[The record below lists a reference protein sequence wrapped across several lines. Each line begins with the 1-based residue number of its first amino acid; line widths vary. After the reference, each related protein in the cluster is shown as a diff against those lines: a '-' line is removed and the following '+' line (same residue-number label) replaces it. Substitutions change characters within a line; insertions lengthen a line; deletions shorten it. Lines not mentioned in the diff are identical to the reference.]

1 MIKIDTLEDIL
12 ALKEDSDVEF
22 KKALGKDNK
31 GKLPDDFFSTY
42 SAMANSYGGNVFLG
56 IEETSNGIKPSGI
69 KEPESIKK
77 ELFDSLNNKQ
87 RISLNILKDEN
98 VTTLQFDDYYIIH
111 IHIPQAA
118 RTQKPIYKGQNPLQG
133 TYIRQYEGDY
143 NCNEDTVNRMLA
155 ERVEDSRDS
164 KVLKNF
170 GFEDIE
176 LTSFYA
182 YRNIFKSHKP
192 DHAWNA
198 LNDIEFLRNIGG
210 YKTDRETGVTG
221 ITVAG
226 LLMFGKSICIED
238 ALPNYNL
245 DYQERPRAVAE
256 NRWIDRITVDGTWS
270 GNVFDFYRIVINKL
284 FANIKIPF
292 KLEGDK
298 RKDDTPVHHAIREA
312 LINTLVHADFTDRLS
327 VLVVKRPD
335 MFGFRNP
342 GNMRIPIEVAIKGGE
357 SDCRNRNL
365 QKMFMLI
372 GYSER
377 AGSGIPNI
385 FSGWSSQNWA
395 KPLLYEK
402 TNPNQTLLELRMLNL
417 LDSEIID
424 ELKGIYGSKFEL
436 LSKDEIAILATA
448 YMEEGTNHKR
458 ATEILEHHPSDI
470 SNILKKMVND
480 KILNSTGTGRGT
492 IYQARGVIQEAG
504 GINDQARVISELK
517 NRENIFYFIEDIPS
531 EIKIKIDE
539 KVAEIGSKQRI
550 KKEMMQNII
559 VEICSYG
566 YFSQELLAR
575 VINKSKE
582 TIKDHLTEL
591 SNNKRLI
598 KLYEV
603 SNHPKQAYHKNGGD
617 INI

>member
-22 KKALGKDNK
+22 KKALGKDGK
-31 GKLPDDFFSTY
+31 GKLPDDFFGTY

-77 ELFDSLNNKQ
+77 ELFDTLNNKQ
-87 RISLNILKDEN
+87 RINLNILADEHIN
-98 VTTLQFDDYYIIH
+98 ILNFADFYIIH
-111 IHIPQAA
+111 IHIPQAT

-143 NCNEDTVNRMLA
+143 KCDEITVNRMLA

-170 GFEDIE
+170 GFDDID
-176 LTSFYA
+176 LSSFYA

-192 DHAWNA
+192 DDARNA
-198 LNDIEFLRNIGG
+198 LNDIEFLKNIGG

-221 ITVAG
+221 LTIAG
-226 LLMFGKSICIED
+226 VLMFGKSISIED

-245 DYQERPRAVAE
+245 DYQERPRAVTE
-256 NRWIDRITVDGTWS
+256 QRWIDRVTVDGSWS

-284 FANIKIPF
+284 FANIKVPF

-327 VLVVKRPD
+327 VLIVKRPD

-385 FSGWSSQNWA
+385 FNGWSRQNWA
-395 KPLLYEK
+395 IPLLYEK
-402 TNPNQTLLELRMLNL
+402 TNANQTLLELRMLNL

-424 ELKGIYGSKFEL
+424 ELKVIYGSKFDS

-458 ATEILEHHPSDI
+458 ITEILEHHPSDI
-470 SNILKKMVND
+470 SNILKKMVNE
-480 KILNSTGTGRGT
+480 KILDSSGTGRGT
-492 IYQARGVIQEAG
+492 IYLTR
-504 GINDQARVISELK
+504 GINEEPRGINNQPRGINEITNS
-517 NRENIFYFIEDIPS
+517 ENIFYLIDEIPT
-531 EIKIKIDE
+531 EIKEKIDLIVE
-539 KVAEIGSKQRI
+539 KMGSKQRV
-550 KKEMMQNII
+550 KKEIMQNII
-559 VEICSYG
+559 VDICSLG

-575 VINKSKE
+575 VINRSKD
-582 TIKDHLTEL
+582 TIKEHLTEL
-591 SNNKRLI
+591 SNNKKLI

-603 SNHPKQAYHKNGGD
+603 SNHPKQAYHKNFQD
-617 INI
+617 K

>member
-1 MIKIDTLEDIL
+1 MKIDTLEDIL

-22 KKALGKDNK
+22 KKALGKDGK
-31 GKLPDDFFSTY
+31 GKLPDDFFGTY

-56 IEETSNGIKPSGI
+56 IEETLNGIKPSGI
-69 KEPESIKK
+69 TEPESIKK
-77 ELFDSLNNKQ
+77 ELFDTLNNKQ
-87 RISLNILKDEN
+87 KISLNILSDEHIKI
-98 VTTLQFDDYYIIH
+98 LKFDNFYIIH
-111 IHIPQAA
+111 VHIPQAT

-143 NCNEDTVNRMLA
+143 KCDEVAVNRMLA
-155 ERVEDSRDS
+155 EKVEDSRDS

-170 GFEDIE
+170 GFDDIDIS
-176 LTSFYA
+176 TFYA

-192 DHAWNA
+192 DDARNA
-198 LNDIEFLRNIGG
+198 LNDIDFLKNIGA
-210 YKTDRETGVTG
+210 YKTDRESGITGL
-221 ITVAG
+221 TVAG
-226 LLMFGKSICIED
+226 LLMFGKSISIED

-245 DYQERPRAVAE
+245 DYQERPRAVTE
-256 NRWIDRITVDGTWS
+256 QRWIDRVTVDGSWS

-284 FANIKIPF
+284 FVNIKVPF

-312 LINTLVHADFTDRLS
+312 LINTLVHADFTDRIS
-327 VLVVKRPD
+327 VLIVKRPD

-357 SDCRNRNL
+357 SDCRNRIL

-372 GYSER
+372 GFSER

-417 LDSEIID
+417 LDNQIID
-424 ELKGIYGSKFEL
+424 ELKNLYGNKFDSL
-436 LSKDEIAILATA
+436 TKDEISILATA
-448 YMEEGTNHKR
+448 HMENGTNHKR
-458 ATEILEHHPSDI
+458 ITEILDCHPSDI
-470 SNILKKMVND
+470 STILKKMVSDNLLD
-480 KILNSTGTGRGT
+480 SIGTGRGT
-492 IYQARGVIQEAG
+492 IYQTR
-504 GINDQARVISELK
+504 GINDEARGINDEARGINDLK
-517 NRENIFYFIEDIPS
+517 NSENIFYYIEEIPS
-531 EIKIKIDE
+531 DIKSKIDQIVE
-539 KVAEIGSKQRI
+539 KIGSKQRVR
-550 KKEMMQNII
+550 KELMQKVI
-559 VEICSYG
+559 VDICSLG

-575 VINKSKE
+575 VINRSKD
-582 TIKDHLTEL
+582 TIKEHLTEL
-591 SNNKRLI
+591 SNSKRLI

-603 SNHPKQAYHKNGGD
+603 SNHPKQAYKKL
-617 INI
+617 

>member
-22 KKALGKDNK
+22 KKALGKDGK
-31 GKLPDDFFSTY
+31 GKLPDDFFGTY

-77 ELFDSLNNKQ
+77 ELFDTLNNKQ
-87 RISLNILKDEN
+87 RINLNILADEHIN
-98 VTTLQFDDYYIIH
+98 IFNFDDFYIIH
-111 IHIPQAA
+111 IHIPQAT
-118 RTQKPIYKGQNPLQG
+118 RIQKPIYKGQNPLHG

-143 NCNEDTVNRMLA
+143 KCDEITVNRMLA

-170 GFEDIE
+170 GFDDID
-176 LTSFYA
+176 LSSFYA

-192 DHAWNA
+192 DDARNA
-198 LNDIEFLRNIGG
+198 LNDIEFLKNIGG

-221 ITVAG
+221 LTIAG
-226 LLMFGKSICIED
+226 VLMFGKSISIED

-245 DYQERPRAVAE
+245 DYQERPRAVTE
-256 NRWIDRITVDGTWS
+256 QRWIDRVTVDGSWS

-284 FANIKIPF
+284 FANIKVPF

-327 VLVVKRPD
+327 VLIVKRPD

-385 FSGWSSQNWA
+385 FNGWSSQNWA

-424 ELKGIYGSKFEL
+424 ELKVIYGNKFDS

-458 ATEILEHHPSDI
+458 ITEILEHHPSDI
-470 SNILKKMVND
+470 SNILKKMVNE
-480 KILNSTGTGRGT
+480 KILDSSGTGRGT
-492 IYQARGVIQEAG
+492 IYLTR
-504 GINDQARVISELK
+504 GINEEPRGINNQPRGINEITNS
-517 NRENIFYFIEDIPS
+517 ENIFYLIDEIPT
-531 EIKIKIDE
+531 EIKEKIDLIVE
-539 KVAEIGSKQRI
+539 KMGSKQRV
-550 KKEMMQNII
+550 KKEIMQNII
-559 VEICSYG
+559 VDICSLG

-575 VINKSKE
+575 VINRSKD
-582 TIKDHLTEL
+582 TIKEHLTEL
-591 SNNKRLI
+591 SNNKKLI

-603 SNHPKQAYHKNGGD
+603 SNHPKQAYHKNFQD
-617 INI
+617 K

>member
-1 MIKIDTLEDIL
+1 MIKIDSLEDIL

-31 GKLPDDFFSTY
+31 GKLPDDFFETY

-77 ELFDSLNNKQ
+77 ELFDTLNNKQ

-98 VTTLQFDDYYIIH
+98 VTTLKFDDFYIIH
-111 IHIPQAA
+111 IHIPQAT
-118 RTQKPIYKGQNPLQG
+118 RVQKPIYKGQNPLQG
-133 TYIRQYEGDY
+133 TYLRQYEGDY
-143 NCNEDTVNRMLA
+143 KCDEITVNRMLA

-170 GFEDIE
+170 GFDDID

-221 ITVAG
+221 LTIAG
-226 LLMFGKSICIED
+226 ILMFGKSVSIED

-256 NRWIDRITVDGTWS
+256 QRWIDRVTIDGTWS
-270 GNVFDFYRIVINKL
+270 GNIFDFYRIVINKL

-327 VLVVKRPD
+327 VLIVKRPD

-402 TNPNQTLLELRMLNL
+402 TNPNQTLLELRMLNF
-417 LDSEIID
+417 LDSQIID
-424 ELKGIYGSKFEL
+424 ELKTIYGSRFDL

-458 ATEILEHHPSDI
+458 VTEILEHHPSDI
-470 SNILKKMVND
+470 SHILKKMVGEELLD
-480 KILNSTGTGRGT
+480 STGTGRGT
-492 IYQARGVIQEAG
+492 IYQARGIMQEAG
-504 GINDQARVISELK
+504 GINNQPRGIADSK
-517 NRENIFYFIEDIPS
+517 NSGNAFYDIEEIPTEIREKIEQIV
-531 EIKIKIDE
+531 E
-539 KVAEIGSKQRI
+539 KIGSKQRV
-550 KKEMMQNII
+550 KKELMQNII
-559 VEICSYG
+559 VDICSLG
-566 YFSQELLAR
+566 YFSQEVLAR
-575 VINKSKE
+575 VISRSKD
-582 TIKDHLTEL
+582 TIKEHLTEL
-591 SNNKRLI
+591 SNANRLV

-603 SNHPKQAYHKNGGD
+603 SNHPKQAYHKNMKESL
-617 INI
+617 

>member
-22 KKALGKDNK
+22 KKALGKDGK
-31 GKLPDDFFSTY
+31 GKLPDDFFGTY
-42 SAMANSYGGNVFLG
+42 SAMANIYGGNVFLG

-77 ELFDSLNNKQ
+77 ELFDTLNNKQ
-87 RISLNILKDEN
+87 RINLNILADEHIN
-98 VTTLQFDDYYIIH
+98 VLNFDDFYIIH
-111 IHIPQAA
+111 IHIPQAT

-143 NCNEDTVNRMLA
+143 KCDEITVNRMLA

-170 GFEDIE
+170 GFDDID
-176 LTSFYA
+176 LSSFYA

-192 DHAWNA
+192 DDARNA
-198 LNDIEFLRNIGG
+198 LNDIEFLKNIGG

-221 ITVAG
+221 LTIAG
-226 LLMFGKSICIED
+226 VLMFGKSISIED

-245 DYQERPRAVAE
+245 DYQERPRAVTE
-256 NRWIDRITVDGTWS
+256 QRWIDRVTVDGSWS

-284 FANIKIPF
+284 FANIKVPF

-327 VLVVKRPD
+327 VLIVKRPD

-385 FSGWSSQNWA
+385 FNGWSSQNWA

-424 ELKGIYGSKFEL
+424 ELKVIYGSKFDS

-458 ATEILEHHPSDI
+458 ITEILEHHPSDI
-470 SNILKKMVND
+470 SNILKKMVNE
-480 KILNSTGTGRGT
+480 KILDSSGTGRGT
-492 IYQARGVIQEAG
+492 IYLTR
-504 GINDQARVISELK
+504 GINEEPRGINNQPRGINEITNS
-517 NRENIFYFIEDIPS
+517 ENIFYLIDEIPT
-531 EIKIKIDE
+531 EIKEKIDLIVE
-539 KVAEIGSKQRI
+539 KMGSKQRV
-550 KKEMMQNII
+550 KKEIMQNII
-559 VEICSYG
+559 VDICSLG

-575 VINKSKE
+575 VINRSKD
-582 TIKDHLTEL
+582 TIKEHLTEL
-591 SNNKRLI
+591 SNNKKLI

-603 SNHPKQAYHKNGGD
+603 SNHPKQAYHKNFQD
-617 INI
+617 K

>member
-22 KKALGKDNK
+22 KKALGKDGK
-31 GKLPDDFFSTY
+31 GKLPDDFFGTY

-77 ELFDSLNNKQ
+77 ELFDTLNNKQ
-87 RISLNILKDEN
+87 RINLNILADEHIN
-98 VTTLQFDDYYIIH
+98 IFNFDDFYIIH
-111 IHIPQAA
+111 IHIPQAT
-118 RTQKPIYKGQNPLQG
+118 RIQKPIYKGQNPLHG

-143 NCNEDTVNRMLA
+143 KCDEITVNRMLA

-170 GFEDIE
+170 GFDDID
-176 LTSFYA
+176 LSSFYA

-192 DHAWNA
+192 DDARNA
-198 LNDIEFLRNIGG
+198 LNDIEFLKNIGG

-221 ITVAG
+221 LTIAG
-226 LLMFGKSICIED
+226 VLMFGKSISIED

-245 DYQERPRAVAE
+245 DYQERPRAVTE
-256 NRWIDRITVDGTWS
+256 QRWIDRVTVDGSWS

-284 FANIKIPF
+284 FANIKVPF

-327 VLVVKRPD
+327 VLIVKRPD

-385 FSGWSSQNWA
+385 FNGWSSQNWA

-424 ELKGIYGSKFEL
+424 ELKVIYGNKFDS

-458 ATEILEHHPSDI
+458 ITEILEHHPSDI
-470 SNILKKMVND
+470 SNILKKMVNE
-480 KILNSTGTGRGT
+480 KILDSSGTGRGT
-492 IYQARGVIQEAG
+492 IYLTR
-504 GINDQARVISELK
+504 GINEEPRGISNQPRGINEIT
-517 NRENIFYFIEDIPS
+517 NSENIFYLIDEIPT
-531 EIKIKIDE
+531 EIKEKIDLIVE
-539 KVAEIGSKQRI
+539 KMGSKQRV
-550 KKEMMQNII
+550 KKEIMQNII
-559 VEICSYG
+559 VDICSLG

-575 VINKSKE
+575 VINRSKD
-582 TIKDHLTEL
+582 TIKEHLTEL
-591 SNNKRLI
+591 SNNKKLI

-603 SNHPKQAYHKNGGD
+603 SNHPKQAYHKNFQD
-617 INI
+617 K

>member
-1 MIKIDTLEDIL
+1 
-12 ALKEDSDVEF
+12 
-22 KKALGKDNK
+22 
-31 GKLPDDFFSTY
+31 
-42 SAMANSYGGNVFLG
+42 
-56 IEETSNGIKPSGI
+56 
-69 KEPESIKK
+69 
-77 ELFDSLNNKQ
+77 
-87 RISLNILKDEN
+87 
-98 VTTLQFDDYYIIH
+98 
-111 IHIPQAA
+111 
-118 RTQKPIYKGQNPLQG
+118 
-133 TYIRQYEGDY
+133 
-143 NCNEDTVNRMLA
+143 MLA

-170 GFEDIE
+170 GFDDID
-176 LTSFYA
+176 LSSFYA

-192 DHAWNA
+192 DDARNA
-198 LNDIEFLRNIGG
+198 LNDIEFLKNIGG

-221 ITVAG
+221 LTIAG
-226 LLMFGKSICIED
+226 VLMFGKSISIED

-245 DYQERPRAVAE
+245 DYQERPRAVTE
-256 NRWIDRITVDGTWS
+256 QRWIDRVTVDGSWS

-284 FANIKIPF
+284 FANIKVPF

-327 VLVVKRPD
+327 VLIVKRPD

-385 FSGWSSQNWA
+385 FNGWSSQNWA

-424 ELKGIYGSKFEL
+424 ELKVIYGSKFDS

-448 YMEEGTNHKR
+448 YMEEGINHKR
-458 ATEILEHHPSDI
+458 ITEILEHHPSDI
-470 SNILKKMVND
+470 SNILKKMVNE
-480 KILNSTGTGRGT
+480 KILDSSGTGRGT
-492 IYQARGVIQEAG
+492 IYLTR
-504 GINDQARVISELK
+504 GINEEPRGINNQPRGINEITNS
-517 NRENIFYFIEDIPS
+517 ENIFYLIDEIPT
-531 EIKIKIDE
+531 EIKEKIDLIVE
-539 KVAEIGSKQRI
+539 KMGSKQRV
-550 KKEMMQNII
+550 KKEIMQNII
-559 VEICSYG
+559 VDICSLG

-575 VINKSKE
+575 VINRSKD
-582 TIKDHLTEL
+582 TIKEHLTEL
-591 SNNKRLI
+591 SNNKKLI

-603 SNHPKQAYHKNGGD
+603 SNHPKQAYHKNFQD
-617 INI
+617 K